1 MESTADINSHTPP
14 TLGNLTINEE
24 GVSNAIEDLD
34 YIDSPLSSLYSNR
47 FIYWNSSTC
56 SVMTTL
62 HFYTGSGKR
71 PIKGAKLILDA
82 MVNLREEFSLSLC
95 VNALLIV
102 CLIFKRF
109 DRPNSWHEEIAVRL
123 DSHCWI
129 VCRRSNGREVYMVFT
144 IKQESLHKLEAFG
157 CCRRDNIYDD
167 DYTLLDRE
175 LMKFYVKLD
184 VLTAAPS
191 VLILK
196 SGLRICSN
204 GAARTN
210 IPIIQDYAYYEV
222 KLQNYRGS
230 WGIGLCTVN
239 VSCLYNFLIH
249 IIFINTL
256 IIKTPVHNMIH
267 YILVIYT
274 TSQQYMTQHICML
287 FFL

>member
-1 MESTADINSHTPP
+1 
-14 TLGNLTINEE
+14 
-24 GVSNAIEDLD
+24 
-34 YIDSPLSSLYSNR
+34 
-47 FIYWNSSTC
+47 
-56 SVMTTL
+56 
-62 HFYTGSGKR
+62 
-71 PIKGAKLILDA
+71 
-82 MVNLREEFSLSLC
+82 
-95 VNALLIV
+95 
-102 CLIFKRF
+102 
-109 DRPNSWHEEIAVRL
+109 
-123 DSHCWI
+123 
-129 VCRRSNGREVYMVFT
+129 
-144 IKQESLHKLEAFG
+144 
-157 CCRRDNIYDD
+157 
-167 DYTLLDRE
+167 
-175 LMKFYVKLD
+175 MKFYVKLD